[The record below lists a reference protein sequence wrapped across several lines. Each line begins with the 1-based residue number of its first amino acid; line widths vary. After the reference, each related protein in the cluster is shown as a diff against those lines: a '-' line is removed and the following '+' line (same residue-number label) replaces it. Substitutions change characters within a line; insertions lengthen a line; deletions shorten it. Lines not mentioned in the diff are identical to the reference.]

1 MHHLNLM
8 QLYTLGG
15 LSPYQIL
22 IALETN
28 GEVNATDKS
37 GKIDRRRL
45 PSLRDV
51 QNIVKGLQ
59 KSKQF
64 HTNDSVA
71 VEKLLEH
78 LERTQPGTVLKYTPQ
93 IRNDEGEITQ
103 SLKIILSNPFSL
115 RMLKTFGEDQVF
127 MDAAYGMSTYGYPL
141 LAIVVRDEFTSGV
154 PVAFCISDNEDAE
167 TYKEFL
173 TTVAEAAGMKF
184 SNIMVDKSKAEIAA
198 CKQLEI
204 NHLLCIFHMLQDF
217 EKFCKSTKSGIHG
230 NTNRSKRLE
239 VYKNLRKLQVSCI
252 FILNF

>member
-1 MHHLNLM
+1 MHQFTFM

-64 HTNDSVA
+64 HANDSVA

-93 IRNDEGEITQ
+93 I
-103 SLKIILSNPFSL
+103 
-115 RMLKTFGEDQVF
+115 
-127 MDAAYGMSTYGYPL
+127 
-141 LAIVVRDEFTSGV
+141 TSKCRG
-154 PVAFCISDNEDAE
+154 
-167 TYKEFL
+167 
-173 TTVAEAAGMKF
+173 
-184 SNIMVDKSKAEIAA
+184 
-198 CKQLEI
+198 
-204 NHLLCIFHMLQDF
+204 
-217 EKFCKSTKSGIHG
+217 
-230 NTNRSKRLE
+230 
-239 VYKNLRKLQVSCI
+239 
-252 FILNF
+252 